1 MVLACFSETLPL
13 DRRIGLRP
21 SALLRTYGL
30 LVSNRSFVGFAL
42 INGLNF
48 ACVFS
53 FISLSPLILIERMG
67 IERSAYSLM
76 FAMIAAGT
84 VVGAT
89 LSFWLNRR
97 RVALHCVISS
107 GLVLTGTSSLIACA
121 LQWAGYG
128 SRPFSLLPEVFV
140 ALLGVGLISP
150 SITVEALSDVP
161 QLAGSGSGALRLI
174 LMIFG
179 SGVSALLASYCAS
192 HFH

>member
-1 MVLACFSETLPL
+1 
-13 DRRIGLRP
+13 
-21 SALLRTYGL
+21 
-30 LVSNRSFVGFAL
+30 
-42 INGLNF
+42 
-48 ACVFS
+48 
-53 FISLSPLILIERMG
+53 MG

-161 QLAGSGSGALRLI
+161 QLAGSGSGALRSI

-192 HFH
+192 HFHQAVLATTLTMAICSLAAASVYRLVLRQPAATNG